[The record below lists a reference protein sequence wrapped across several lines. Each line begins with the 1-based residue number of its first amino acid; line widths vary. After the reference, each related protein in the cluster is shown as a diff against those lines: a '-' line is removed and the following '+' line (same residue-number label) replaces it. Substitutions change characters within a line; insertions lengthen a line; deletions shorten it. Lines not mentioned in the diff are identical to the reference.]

1 MVSNT
6 PKYYSN
12 GYHSIM
18 AKKSLFCYQCEEDGK
33 IPIYFRHESRV
44 FRVAFYVCSNCMHFS
59 GFIET
64 WKKKTDRIMPY
75 FNDMRG
81 LIMMRLEKETNKKRV
96 LLIKKNNTFCIKCKK
111 YDYSKLYV
119 RNRIEKKFRF
129 IGYICKNCRT
139 AFFVNTSDLK
149 FSKGRPLNKNE
160 ESMGSFGVSSAEDE
174 EKPIEYETIRIK
186 KTDLAKLENL
196 RIEIEYNV

>member
-6 PKYYSN
+6 PKYCSN
-12 GYHSIM
+12 GYHCIM
-18 AKKSLFCYQCEEDGK
+18 VKKSLFCYQCETDGK
-33 IPIYFRHESRV
+33 IPIYFRNENRV

-75 FNDMRG
+75 FNDMNG
-81 LIMMRLEKETNKKRV
+81 LIMMRLVKKTNKKRV
-96 LLIKKNNTFCIKCKK
+96 FLIKKDNAFCIKCKK

-119 RNRIEKKFRF
+119 RNREGNTFDF
-129 IGYICKNCRT
+129 IGYVCKNCRT
-139 AFFVNTSDLK
+139 AFFVNTSNLE
-149 FSKGRPLNKNE
+149 FRIIHAQNKYD

-174 EKPIEYETIRIK
+174 EKPIEYETIIIK
-186 KTDLAKLENL
+186 KTDLPKLEKS
-196 RIEIEYNV
+196 

>member
-1 MVSNT
+1 
-6 PKYYSN
+6 
-12 GYHSIM
+12 M

-33 IPIYFRHESRV
+33 TPIYFRHENRA

-81 LIMMRLEKETNKKRV
+81 LIMMRLEKATNRKRV
-96 LLIKKNNTFCIKCKK
+96 LLIKKNNAFCIKCKK
-111 YDYSKLYV
+111 YDYSKLYI
-119 RNRIEKKFRF
+119 RNKTEKKFHF

-149 FSKGRPLNKNE
+149 FSGGRPLNKNE

-186 KTDLAKLENL
+186 KEDLPKLERFKINF
-196 RIEIEYNV
+196 EYGN